1 MKIEATVNAIA
12 NTAVNAAANTAT
24 ATTASDGVGITD
36 TTTFSELVR
45 ILREN
50 AEIENAEKLE
60 ALLKAKEQK
69 EAALRDAFGEDYDLV
84 VEESEEAGKDGDVLL
99 QKAKRR
105 PGVAQLRA
113 SQERIARYSMSD
125 GAYIEVYKNG
135 YAIYDNGNRKTVIW
149 VPDCG
154 QTTYYFAPLKDSEK
168 EYQDQTAHVGEDDM
182 AGLPW
187 YIPLTIAGE
196 NGIERNLD
204 HPKSHWTMSDLDD
217 LDEWNMQERV
227 RWVSGARFENPEDT
241 VVRDESAREL
251 REALPAK
258 QKEAF
263 ELYYDEGYTQKEIA
277 EKLNIRKQSVKNR
290 LDNAKKT
297 IGAWMEKREE
307 NGEF

>member
-1 MKIEATVNAIA
+1 M
-12 NTAVNAAANTAT
+12 
-24 ATTASDGVGITD
+24 
-36 TTTFSELVR
+36 
-45 ILREN
+45 
-50 AEIENAEKLE
+50 
-60 ALLKAKEQK
+60 
-69 EAALRDAFGEDYDLV
+69 
-84 VEESEEAGKDGDVLL
+84 
-99 QKAKRR
+99 
-105 PGVAQLRA
+105 
-113 SQERIARYSMSD
+113 
-125 GAYIEVYKNG
+125 
-135 YAIYDNGNRKTVIW
+135 
-149 VPDCG
+149 
-154 QTTYYFAPLKDSEK
+154 
-168 EYQDQTAHVGEDDM
+168 
-182 AGLPW
+182 
-187 YIPLTIAGE
+187 
-196 NGIERNLD
+196 D

-277 EKLNIRKQSVKNR
+277 EKLNIRQQSVKNR